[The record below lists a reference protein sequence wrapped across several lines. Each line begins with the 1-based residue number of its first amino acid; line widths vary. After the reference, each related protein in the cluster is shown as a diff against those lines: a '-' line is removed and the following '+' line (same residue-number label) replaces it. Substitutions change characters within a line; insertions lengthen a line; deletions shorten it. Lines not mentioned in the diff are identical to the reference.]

1 MIAVFFEFIFQILL
15 ELFLQVTVEILF
27 HLGWSSVAEALD
39 RKPTRN
45 PALAFIGYALLG
57 LGAGGLSLLVF
68 PELFVHH
75 PYLRIANLILT
86 PILAGWLMSAVGE
99 WRERKGLTVI
109 RLDSFAYGFIF
120 AFGIA
125 IIRYLFGAT

>member
-15 ELFLQVTVEILF
+15 ELFLQITVEILF

-57 LGAGGLSLLVF
+57 FAAGGLSLLLF

-75 PYLRIANLILT
+75 PALRIANLILT
-86 PILAGWLMSAVGE
+86 PVLAGWLMSAVGD
-99 WRERKGLTVI
+99 WRERKGLSVI

-120 AFGIA
+120 AFGVA